1 MWIAPLFIL
10 EEKEKSV
17 KEGMEMAV
25 IWFCWPCFNAV
36 FSDTEYNSK
45 QAWGSISTGPCEH
58 CFCHPRQVRFSKWV
72 WSQRAAQ
79 KLVRGGIQL
88 LSGFSCA
95 ADCWTWVFA
104 VIQYCKIL
112 LSSIFPLYSFKIIWC
127 ISGSTASPNL
137 YHEFCRANLCLFL
150 LTFWCYSIL
159 LLLSSYPP
167 FVLRQLYLTWLGQS
181 IGLSPDLKIRKSLIS
196 VLLWSAVQGV
206 SLCLCLQEAF
216 ANSQESSLLSALCC
230 S

>member
-1 MWIAPLFIL
+1 MIDLKGWLFEEEFTCNFASSETQLAEPIWNRCSSVLMWIAPLFIK

-36 FSDTEYNSK
+36 FSDTEYNSE
-45 QAWGSISTGPCEH
+45 QAWGGISTGPCEH
-58 CFCHPRQVRFSKWV
+58 CLCHPRQVRFSQWV

-88 LSGFSCA
+88 LSGLPCA

-112 LSSIFPLYSFKIIWC
+112 LSSIFPLYNFKIIYC
-127 ISGSTASPNL
+127 ISDNAASST
-137 YHEFCRANLCLFL
+137 
-150 LTFWCYSIL
+150 
-159 LLLSSYPP
+159 
-167 FVLRQLYLTWLGQS
+167 
-181 IGLSPDLKIRKSLIS
+181 
-196 VLLWSAVQGV
+196 
-206 SLCLCLQEAF
+206 
-216 ANSQESSLLSALCC
+216 
-230 S
+230 